1 MEKAKISS
9 KQLFALIVLFEI
21 GSAVVVGLGMKAKQ
35 DAWLAILLGMVC
47 GLVLY
52 LIYSYLFYRYPNL
65 PLTIYLEKLLGKFIG
80 KILAFIYILYFIY
93 IASRVLRDFGELII
107 TTTLHETPIIVVN
120 FLMTLLIGYGI
131 YLGIEVLGRS
141 GELLFMVMILLSLLF
156 IFLIFASD
164 LPKLENLQ
172 PVLENGFKPVL
183 TTVFPLTLTFPFGE
197 MIVFTMLLPY
207 LNKPSKC
214 LKIGLY
220 AMIFSG
226 LFLSF
231 TIALNISVLGVS
243 SAANATF
250 PLYNSISKVNVGNII
265 QRIDLIAVFTLII
278 GGFFKIATFS
288 YASVLGSAELF
299 KTNNHK
305 KLVLPICSIV
315 LISSILIA
323 SNFVEHIE
331 IGLEKVPYYLHI
343 PLQVVIPFLLLIVS
357 LVRKL

>member
-9 KQLFALIVLFEI
+9 KQLFTLIVLFEI

-35 DAWLAILLGMVC
+35 DAWLAILLGMIC

-52 LIYSYLFYRYPNL
+52 LMYNYLFYKYPKL
-65 PLTIYLEKLLGKFIG
+65 PLTVYIEKLLGKFLG
-80 KILAFIYILYFIY
+80 RVLALIYILYFIY

-107 TTTLHETPIIVVN
+107 TTTLYETPLFVVN
-120 FLMTLLIGYGI
+120 FLMILLIGYGI

-141 GELLFMVMILLSLLF
+141 GEILFVVMILLSLLF
-156 IFLIFASD
+156 IFLVFASD
-164 LPKLENLQ
+164 LPKLKNLQ
-172 PVLENGFKPVL
+172 PVLENGFRPVL

-207 LNKPSKC
+207 LNKPSKS
-214 LKIGLY
+214 LKLGLY

-231 TIALNISVLGVS
+231 VITLNISILGPDG
-243 SAANATF
+243 AANATF

-278 GGFFKIATFS
+278 GGFFKIAIFS
-288 YASVLGSAELF
+288 YASVIGLGELF
-299 KTNNHK
+299 NTNNHK
-305 KLVLPICSIV
+305 KLVLPVCSII

-331 IGLEKVPYYLHI
+331 IGLDKVPYYLHI
-343 PLQVVIPFLLLIVS
+343 PLQVVIPFLLFIVS
-357 LVRKL
+357 LVRKS

>member
-9 KQLFALIVLFEI
+9 RQLFSLIALFEI

-35 DAWLAILLGMVC
+35 DAWLAILLGMLC
-47 GLVLY
+47 GLVLFLVY
-52 LIYSYLFYRYPNL
+52 GYLFYRYPKL
-65 PLTIYLEKLLGKFIG
+65 PLTVYIEKLLGKFLG
-80 KILAFIYILYFIY
+80 RILAFIYILYFIY

-131 YLGIEVLGRS
+131 YLGIEILGRS
-141 GELLFMVMILLSLLF
+141 GEILFVVMMLLSFLF

-197 MIVFTMLLPY
+197 MIVFTMFLPY
-207 LNKPSKC
+207 LNKPSKGI
-214 LKIGLY
+214 KIGLY

-226 LFLSF
+226 LLLSF
-231 TIALNISVLGVS
+231 TIALNISVLGPD

-250 PLYNSISKVNVGNII
+250 PLYKTISKINIGNII
-265 QRIDLIAVFTLII
+265 QRIDLIAVITLII
-278 GGFFKIATFS
+278 GGFFKIAIFS
-288 YASVLGSAELF
+288 YAAVIGLAELF
-299 KTNNHK
+299 KINKNK
-305 KLVLPICSIV
+305 KLVLPVCSIV
-315 LISSILIA
+315 LIASILIA

-357 LVRKL
+357 LFRKL